1 MTVCTSTVVL
11 LAASAKLK
19 WKLKQKP
26 SRREPRLKQSRSSW
40 SRTEAEQLSSVS
52 VN

>member
-1 MTVCTSTVVL
+1 MVD
-11 LAASAKLK
+11 
-19 WKLKQKP
+19 KP
-26 SRREPRLKQSRSSW
+26 TWLRWFSRSSW